1 VIGVM
6 DAPKHLDDDEEYFL
20 DEVRGTKHKRK
31 LDVLNKTHCSR
42 DELDAVL
49 NDWSFDDECR
59 GDEC

>member
-1 VIGVM
+1 M
-6 DAPKHLDDDEEYFL
+6 DAPKHIEDDEDEYVL
-20 DEVRGTKHKRK
+20 DEVRGTRTKKK
-31 LDVLNKTHCSR
+31 LDVLNKCVVSR

>member
-1 VIGVM
+1 MMASQSLIE
-6 DAPKHLDDDEEYFL
+6 DDEDEYVL
-20 DEVRGTKHKRK
+20 DEVRGTRTKKK
-31 LDVLNKTHCSR
+31 LDVLNKCVVSR

>member
-1 VIGVM
+1 MASQSLIE
-6 DAPKHLDDDEEYFL
+6 DDEDEYVL
-20 DEVRGTKHKRK
+20 DEVRGTRTKKK
-31 LDVLNKTHCSR
+31 LDVLNKCVVSR

>member
-1 VIGVM
+1 MMASQSLIE
-6 DAPKHLDDDEEYFL
+6 DDEDDYVL
-20 DEVRGTKHKRK
+20 DEVRGTRTKKK
-31 LDVLNKTHCSR
+31 LDVLNKCVVSR